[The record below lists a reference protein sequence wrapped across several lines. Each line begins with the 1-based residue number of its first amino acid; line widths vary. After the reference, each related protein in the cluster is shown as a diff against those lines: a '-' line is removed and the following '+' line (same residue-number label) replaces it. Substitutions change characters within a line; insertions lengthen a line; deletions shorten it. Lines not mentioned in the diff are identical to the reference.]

1 MSHADRLKDLTSISG
16 VRDNP
21 LVGYGIVVGLAGSGD
36 GNSGLLLQSMQ
47 AMVSQFGLVTNASGL
62 SGKNSCC
69 MVTAELPALP
79 SPDKPS
85 ILPSLHSE
93 QQNHYGVALF

>member
-1 MSHADRLKDLTSISG
+1 MLKFVKHIISITLFICIALLSISNSHADRLKDLTSISG

-47 AMVSQFGLVTNASGL
+47 TRKRRLQL
-62 SGKNSCC
+62 
-69 MVTAELPALP
+69 
-79 SPDKPS
+79 
-85 ILPSLHSE
+85 I
-93 QQNHYGVALF
+93 